1 MGMDIGGKSGG
12 PKSEINVTPL
22 VDVMLVL
29 LIIFMIL
36 QPMLQ
41 MGYDVNVPPNQPA
54 NVIPEANP
62 EQIIVSLTSNNE
74 IFLNKERVERS
85 NLPIRLQEV
94 LRNRGKKPVFFS
106 CEDSVKYDDAMKVMD
121 IVRSNGAENATA
133 LMVAKTSFYRV
144 PQVAE
149 RIMPFAILIGATG

>member
-1 MGMDIGGKSGG
+1 MGMDVGGHSGG

-41 MGYDVNVPPNQPA
+41 MGYDVNVPPNTPS
-54 NVIPEANP
+54 NVLPQANP
-62 EQIIVSLTSNNE
+62 EQIIVSLTANNE
-74 IFLNKERVERS
+74 IYLNKERVERS

-106 CEDSVKYDDAMKVMD
+106 CEDTVKYDDAMRLMD
-121 IVRSNGAENATA
+121 VVRNNGAENIGIVMDWVNP
-133 LMVAKTSFYRV
+133 LE
-144 PQVAE
+144 QVA
-149 RIMPFAILIGATG
+149 PAGS

>member
-41 MGYDVNVPPNQPA
+41 MGYEVNVPPNMPP
-54 NVIPEANP
+54 NSLVEANP
-62 EQIIVSLTSNNE
+62 EQIIVSLTANNE
-74 IFLNKERVERS
+74 IYLNKERVERS

-106 CEDSVKYDDAMKVMD
+106 CEDTVKYDDAMKLMD
-121 IVRSNGAENATA
+121 IVRSNGAENIGIVMDWVDPLQQATPA
-133 LMVAKTSFYRV
+133 
-144 PQVAE
+144 
-149 RIMPFAILIGATG
+149 G

>member
-1 MGMDIGGKSGG
+1 MGMDVGGSKGG

-41 MGYDVNVPPNQPA
+41 MGYEVNVPPNAPA
-54 NVIPEANP
+54 NVLQEANP
-62 EQIIVSLTSNNE
+62 DQIIVSLTANNE
-74 IFLNKERVERS
+74 IYLNKERVERQ

-94 LRNRGKKPVFFS
+94 LRNRGNRPVFFS
-106 CEDSVKYDDAMKVMD
+106 CEDVVKYDEAMKIMD
-121 IVRSNGAENATA
+121 VVRSNGAKNIGIVLDWVNPLE
-133 LMVAKTSFYRV
+133 
-144 PQVAE
+144 QVA
-149 RIMPFAILIGATG
+149 PQG

>member
-1 MGMDIGGKSGG
+1 MGMDIGGSKGG

-41 MGYDVNVPPNQPA
+41 MGYDVNVPPNTPA
-54 NVIPEANP
+54 NVLPQANP
-62 EQIIVSLTSNNE
+62 EQIIVSLTANNE
-74 IFLNKERVERS
+74 IYLNKERVERS

-106 CEDSVKYDDAMKVMD
+106 CEDTVKYDEAMKLMD
-121 IVRSNGAENATA
+121 IVRNNGAENIGIVMDWVNP
-133 LMVAKTSFYRV
+133 LE
-144 PQVAE
+144 QVLA
-149 RIMPFAILIGATG
+149 PAGS

>member
-1 MGMDIGGKSGG
+1 MGMDVGPSQGG

-41 MGYDVNVPPNQPA
+41 MGYEVNVPPNAPA
-54 NVIPEANP
+54 NVLQQPNTD
-62 EQIIVSLTSNNE
+62 QIIVSLTTSNE
-74 IFLNKERVERS
+74 IYLNKERVDRS

-94 LRNRGKKPVFFS
+94 LRNRGNRPVFFS
-106 CEDSVKYDDAMKVMD
+106 CEDAVKYDKAMEIMDVVRNNGAKNIGIVMD
-121 IVRSNGAENATA
+121 WVNPLEAAAPPS
-133 LMVAKTSFYRV
+133 
-144 PQVAE
+144 
-149 RIMPFAILIGATG
+149 

>member
-1 MGMDIGGKSGG
+1 MDVGPAQGG

-41 MGYDVNVPPNQPA
+41 MGYEVNVPPNAPA
-54 NVIPEANP
+54 NVLQEANP
-62 EQIIVSLTSNNE
+62 DQIIVSLTANNE
-74 IFLNKERVERS
+74 IYLNKERVERQ

-94 LRNRGKKPVFFS
+94 LRNRGNRPVFFS
-106 CEDSVKYDDAMKVMD
+106 CEDVVKYDEAMKIMD
-121 IVRSNGAENATA
+121 IVRSNGAKNIGIVLDWVNPLEQ
-133 LMVAKTSFYRV
+133 VI
-144 PQVAE
+144 PQ
-149 RIMPFAILIGATG
+149 G

>member
-1 MGMDIGGKSGG
+1 MDIGGSKGG

-41 MGYDVNVPPNQPA
+41 MGYDVNVPPNTPS
-54 NVIPEANP
+54 NVLPQANP
-62 EQIIVSLTSNNE
+62 EQIIVSLTANNE
-74 IFLNKERVERS
+74 IYLNKERVERS

-106 CEDSVKYDDAMKVMD
+106 CEDTVKYDEAMKLMD
-121 IVRSNGAENATA
+121 IVRNNGAENIGIVMDWVNP
-133 LMVAKTSFYRV
+133 LE
-144 PQVAE
+144 QVA
-149 RIMPFAILIGATG
+149 PAGS

>member
-1 MGMDIGGKSGG
+1 MGMDIGGSKGG

-41 MGYDVNVPPNQPA
+41 MGYDVNVPPNTPS
-54 NVIPEANP
+54 NVLPQANP
-62 EQIIVSLTSNNE
+62 EQIIVSLTANNE
-74 IFLNKERVERS
+74 IYLNKERVERS

-106 CEDSVKYDDAMKVMD
+106 CEDTVKYDEAMKLMD
-121 IVRSNGAENATA
+121 IVRNNGAENIGIV
-133 LMVAKTSFYRV
+133 MDWVNPFE
-144 PQVAE
+144 QVA
-149 RIMPFAILIGATG
+149 PAGS

>member
-1 MGMDIGGKSGG
+1 MGMDVGGHSGG

-54 NVIPEANP
+54 DSQPQVTQD
-62 EQIIVSLTSNNE
+62 QIIISLTAANE
-74 IFLNKERVERS
+74 IFLNKERVDRS

-94 LRNRGKKPVFFS
+94 LRNRGNKPVFFS
-106 CEDSVKYDDAMKVMD
+106 CEDAVKYDKAMEIMD
-121 IVRSNGAENATA
+121 IVRNNGAKNVGIVMDWVNPLEVVIPPA
-133 LMVAKTSFYRV
+133 
-144 PQVAE
+144 
-149 RIMPFAILIGATG
+149 

>member
-1 MGMDIGGKSGG
+1 MGMDVGGHSGG

-41 MGYDVNVPPNQPA
+41 MGYDVNVPPNNPSSGPQQ
-54 NVIPEANP
+54 VNP
-62 EQIIVSLTSNNE
+62 EQIIVSLTANNE
-74 IFLNKERVERS
+74 IYLNKERVERS

-106 CEDSVKYDDAMKVMD
+106 CEDTVKYDDAMRLMD
-121 IVRSNGAENATA
+121 IVRNNGAENIGIVMDWVNP
-133 LMVAKTSFYRV
+133 LE
-144 PQVAE
+144 QVA
-149 RIMPFAILIGATG
+149 PAGS

>member
-1 MGMDIGGKSGG
+1 MGMDIGGHSGG

-41 MGYDVNVPPNQPA
+41 MGYDVNVPPPNQNTSAP
-54 NVIPEANP
+54 PSGD
-62 EQIIVSLTSNNE
+62 QIIVSLTANNDVY
-74 IFLNKERVERS
+74 LNKERVERS

-94 LRNRGKKPVFFS
+94 LRNRGNKPVFFS
-106 CEDSVKYDDAMKVMD
+106 CEDAVKYDDAMKIMD
-121 IVRSNGAENATA
+121 IVRNNGAKN
-133 LMVAKTSFYRV
+133 
-144 PQVAE
+144 
-149 RIMPFAILIGATG
+149 IGIVMDWVNPLEAAAPPA

>member
-1 MGMDIGGKSGG
+1 MGMDVGGHSGG

-41 MGYDVNVPPNQPA
+41 MGYDVNVPPNMPA

-62 EQIIVSLTSNNE
+62 EQIIVSLTANNE
-74 IFLNKERVERS
+74 IYLNKERVDRT

-106 CEDSVKYDDAMKVMD
+106 CEDAVKYDEAMKLMD
-121 IVRSNGAENATA
+121 VVRNNGAENIGIVMDWVNP
-133 LMVAKTSFYRV
+133 LEQVVAPAGS
-144 PQVAE
+144 
-149 RIMPFAILIGATG
+149 

>member
-41 MGYDVNVPPNQPA
+41 MGYEVNVPPPQPA
-54 NVIPEANP
+54 NQLVEANP
-62 EQIIVSLTSNNE
+62 EQIIVSLTASHE
-74 IFLNKERVERS
+74 IYLNKERVERS

-106 CEDSVKYDDAMKVMD
+106 CEESVKYDEAMKVMD
-121 IVRSNGAENATA
+121 IVRSNGAEN
-133 LMVAKTSFYRV
+133 
-144 PQVAE
+144 
-149 RIMPFAILIGATG
+149 IGIVMDWVDPLQQSAPAGG

>member
-1 MGMDIGGKSGG
+1 MGMDVGGKSGG

-41 MGYDVNVPPNQPA
+41 MGYEVNVPPNMPA

-62 EQIIVSLTSNNE
+62 EQIIVSLTANNE
-74 IFLNKERVERS
+74 IYLNKERVERS

-106 CEDSVKYDDAMKVMD
+106 CEDTVKYDDAMKVMD
-121 IVRSNGAENATA
+121 VVRSNGAENIGIVMDWVDP
-133 LMVAKTSFYRV
+133 LQQTS
-144 PQVAE
+144 PA
-149 RIMPFAILIGATG
+149 GG

>member
-1 MGMDIGGKSGG
+1 MAMDVGGHSGG

-41 MGYDVNVPPNQPA
+41 MGYDVNVPPNMPA

-62 EQIIVSLTSNNE
+62 EQIIVSLTATNE
-74 IFLNKERVERS
+74 IYLNKERVDRT

-106 CEDSVKYDDAMKVMD
+106 CEDTVKYDDAMKLMD
-121 IVRSNGAENATA
+121 IVRNNGAEN
-133 LMVAKTSFYRV
+133 
-144 PQVAE
+144 
-149 RIMPFAILIGATG
+149 IGIVMDWVDPLQQAAPAGS

>member
-1 MGMDIGGKSGG
+1 MGMDVGGHSGG

-41 MGYDVNVPPNQPA
+41 MGYDVNVPPPQKD
-54 NVIPEANP
+54 NVVQAPSSD
-62 EQIIVSLTSNNE
+62 QIIVSLTANNE
-74 IFLNKERVERS
+74 VFLNKERVERS

-94 LRNRGKKPVFFS
+94 LRNRGTKPVFFS
-106 CEDSVKYDDAMKVMD
+106 CEDSVKYDQAMEVMD
-121 IVRSNGAENATA
+121 VVRNNGAKNIGIVMDWVNP
-133 LMVAKTSFYRV
+133 LQ
-144 PQVAE
+144 QVA
-149 RIMPFAILIGATG
+149 PAGG